1 MQLMMQ
7 ELRRPL
13 HDAQAQAMPFAY
25 RVWRDPHLVEL
36 LEDVGQVLLGY
47 ADPGV
52 VHIDPKPVL
61 AVTLAA
67 DPHDAPWGV
76 PNRVAHQI
84 AQDLTE
90 KGRIARSNLSRVR
103 NLKQDTLLL

>member
-1 MQLMMQ
+1 MMQ
-7 ELRRPL
+7 ELRSPL
-13 HDAQAQAMPFAY
+13 HDAQAEAMPFAY
-25 RVWRDPHLVEL
+25 RVWRDSHLIEL
-36 LEDVGQVLLGY
+36 IEDMGQVLLGY
-47 ADPGV
+47 ANPRV
-52 VHIDPKPVL
+52 VHIDSKPVL
-61 AVTLAA
+61 VVTLAA
-67 DPHDAPWGV
+67 DPHDATRGV